1 MTATLAGFRAY
12 ALERGDSAP
21 TSAADADAE
30 AALVRA
36 TDYIADHYQ
45 LRFLAEHIETVP
57 AAVDPATYEAALLE
71 LATPG
76 FFSQTYTEASDKTL
90 TQVEG
95 IAWEFTGRK
104 GGSRVPVSTKIENKM
119 RPYMAGATKAVLRS

>member
-21 TSAADADAE
+21 TSASDADAD

-36 TDYIADHYQ
+36 ADYIRDEYEQ
-45 LRFLAEHIETVP
+45 RFLAAYVTTPP
-57 AAVDPATYEAALLE
+57 AAVDTATYEAAILE
-71 LATPG
+71 LATPNL
-76 FFSQTYTEASDKTL
+76 FSRTYTEAGEKVL

-95 IAWEFTGRK
+95 ISWEYTGRK
-104 GGSRVPVSTKIENKM
+104 GGSQVPVSTKIEAM
-119 RPYMAGATKAVLRS
+119 LRPYVAGSTKTILRA